1 MNRELFSFFLIKVK
15 KEPFFFLLLLLII
28 FIALFL
34 RFYNYENRVSV
45 IADNSRDVQVAKYA
59 ADFLKIPQIGQ
70 FSSAGP
76 FFYGP
81 WYYWFLE
88 VINFLPF
95 GFLTSWYA
103 ISCIYLLFLY
113 LLYRL
118 GSEIGGKW
126 MGLIAL
132 LYGSVSPAQIDS
144 SLSVWNPT
152 VVPILV
158 IVNLLIL
165 ISFFKNTNF
174 VKVFFLGFVAGLSW
188 TIHFQSILTFT
199 VLLVSFFALKRKVLI
214 YLKHLI
220 FIILGFIFSI
230 SPMIF
235 FDFRHYWHN
244 FQSIVIYMLIDQY
257 AIWFPNSWKIYVF
270 NYWPNAWAQIIGGNL
285 FVVWLLIT
293 LVFIFSLLNVRKYK
307 INKMF
312 YVIFTTFILEYIL
325 FRYFRVERY
334 QYYFLFA
341 HPSVL
346 VISAWTSNQ
355 LINRNKYLGI
365 VFVFIVTFFSI
376 RQDLIEINLPHST
389 NIAKLKGVKNVIYNN
404 FPDET
409 FDIYGCSSN
418 ASIVSHPIALMMYY
432 ENRNSLNGRKIGVCE
447 FAGKIDWQDIS
458 VLNFSVEQKSWYNKS
473 TETVYVST
481 VEWWKAEPITKG
493 EGNFWKFIFT
503 NVVDLLN
510 N

>member
-1 MNRELFSFFLIKVK
+1 MNRELFSFFLVKVK
-15 KEPFFFLLLLLII
+15 KKPFFFLLLLLII

-59 ADFLKIPQIGQ
+59 ADYLKLPQIGQ

-95 GFLTSWYA
+95 GFLTTWYA

-152 VVPILV
+152 IVPILV

-165 ISFFKNTNF
+165 ISFFKNNNF

-230 SPMIF
+230 SPMIY

-244 FQSIVIYMLIDQY
+244 FQSILIYLMIDQY
-257 AIWFPNSWKIYVF
+257 AIWFPNSWKLYVF
-270 NYWPNAWAQIIGGNL
+270 KYWPNAWAQIIGGNL

-346 VISAWTSNQ
+346 VISAWASYQ
-355 LINRNKYLGI
+355 LIKINIYLGTVVI
-365 VFVFIVTFFSI
+365 FLVIFFSI
-376 RQDLIEINLPHST
+376 KQDISDINSPHPFSVS
-389 NIAKLKGVKNVIYNN
+389 KLREVNTIIYNN
-404 FPDET
+404 YPGET

-418 ASIVSHPIALMMYY
+418 AAFVSHPLALLMYY
-432 ENRNSLNGRKIGVCE
+432 DGKNTLYGRKIGVCE
-447 FAGKIDWQDIS
+447 YSGKINWIVLSNRDIT
-458 VLNFSVEQKSWYNKS
+458 VGKKGWYGRS
-473 TETVYVST
+473 TDTVYMET
-481 VEWWKAEPITKG
+481 AEWWKTNPITKG
-493 EGNFWKFIFT
+493 EGDYWKFILS
-503 NVVDLLN
+503 NLLKRYRQ
-510 N
+510 